1 MELFKKDDALDDR
14 CVGAIR
20 ALIID
25 ETNTAKSG
33 HPGMA
38 LDIAPALYV
47 LYKNH
52 LVADPEHPEWVNR
65 DRFVLSSG
73 HNSALL
79 YAILHLSGYKISL
92 DDLKAFR
99 SLNSITPGHPEVG
112 LTPGVDASAGPL
124 GQGIAQAVGMAVAEE
139 AIAARYPEGKNVM
152 SHYTYCLCGDGCLEE
167 GLSQEA
173 ISFAGHQK
181 LNKLI
186 LMYDQN
192 TSTLDGPTSNTM
204 TEDVKGR
211 FVSAEWAVLEVK
223 DGNDLAAIDH
233 ALSKAKTSALCPTL
247 ILIHTLIGYGSVNQG
262 SHKTHGEPL
271 GIEDG
276 KHAKAV
282 YGYDYPEFTVPEEV
296 YDHFRLTFASRGEK
310 AYGEWTKKFDAFKSK
325 HPKESRIFLDAFARN
340 VAPYLPKMPTFDPST
355 LEATRVSS
363 GHLVSAL
370 PSVMPFTL
378 GGSADVAGSLKTA
391 IPNDPGF
398 SKEHPE
404 AKNVFFGIREFAM
417 ASIQNGILLHGGLV
431 SYIGCFLIFS
441 DYMKA
446 AVRMSALEKLPAIY
460 LFSHDSIAVGEDG
473 PTHEPVEQLAAFR
486 AMPGLQIFRPADARE
501 TYAAWRIALL
511 SQHTPTLLVLS
522 RQNLPLLAHSS
533 ETGVQNGAYV
543 LEENPAKQIQLL
555 ATGSEVSLCLDIAKL
570 LKAKGVEAEVVSM
583 PCLDVFDKQDQ
594 TYQNSVLSL
603 PKEKRYSFEM
613 GSGLGWYKYAD
624 HVYSIE
630 EFGRSAPG
638 PEVLK
643 AFGWTAEKMAAKVL
657 ADLQ

>member
-1 MELFKKDDALDDR
+1 MESKNSEETMDKLSVSAL
-14 CVGAIR
+14 R
-20 ALIID
+20 ALVID
-25 ETNTAKSG
+25 ETNHAKSG

-38 LDIAPALYV
+38 LDIAPTLYV
-47 LYKNH
+47 LFQKH
-52 LVADPEHPEWVNR
+52 LVADPEHPEWVSR

-79 YAILHLSGYKISL
+79 YAMLHLAGYGVSL
-92 DDLKAFR
+92 DDLKGFR

-112 LTPGVDASAGPL
+112 LTPGVDATAGPL

-139 AIAARYPEGKNVM
+139 AVAASYPEGKSVM

-186 LMYDQN
+186 LFYDQN

-211 FVSAEWAVLEVK
+211 FISAEWAVLEVK

-233 ALSKAKTSALCPTL
+233 AIKEAKKEMNRPTM
-247 ILIHTLIGYGSVNQG
+247 ILIHTIIGYGSLLQG

-271 GIEDG
+271 GVEDG
-276 KHAKAV
+276 EHCKEV
-282 YGYDYPEFTVPEEV
+282 YGYHYPEFTVPAEV
-296 YDHFRLTFASRGEK
+296 YENFKTHFAARGKK
-310 AYGEWTKKFDAFKSK
+310 AYEEWSLRLNSFQKS
-325 HPKESRIFLDAFARN
+325 HPKEAKVFADAFARN
-340 VAPYLPKMPTFDPST
+340 VTPYLPKMPTFDPST

-363 GHLVSAL
+363 GHIVSAL

-404 AKNVFFGIREFAM
+404 AKNVFFGIREFVM

-431 SYIGCFLIFS
+431 TYIGSFLIFT

-446 AVRMSALEKLPAIY
+446 AVRMSCLEKVPAIY
-460 LFSHDSIAVGEDG
+460 LFSHDSIAIGEDG
-473 PTHEPVEQLAAFR
+473 PTHEPVEQITGFR
-486 AMPGLQIFRPADARE
+486 AMPNLRLYRPCDARE
-501 TYAAWRIALL
+501 TYAAWRQALL
-511 SQHTPTLLVLS
+511 SKTTPTLLILT

-533 ETGVQNGAYV
+533 EKGVEKGAYV
-543 LEENPAKQIQLL
+543 LEENPAKKIQLL
-555 ATGSEVSLCLDIAKL
+555 ATGSEVSLCLNVAKIL
-570 LKAKGVEAEVVSM
+570 HAQGVEAEVVSM
-583 PCLDVFDKQDQ
+583 PCLEVFDEQDES
-594 TYQNSVLSL
+594 YQKSVLSL
-603 PKEKRYSFEM
+603 PKAQRYSFEM

-624 HVYSIE
+624 HVFSVE

-638 PEVLK
+638 ADVLK
-643 AFGWTAEKMAAKVL
+643 AMGWTAEDMAKKVL
-657 ADLQ
+657 ETLH

>member
-1 MELFKKDDALDDR
+1 MESKKENETIDGLAVSAL
-14 CVGAIR
+14 R
-20 ALIID
+20 ALVID
-25 ETNTAKSG
+25 ETNHAKSG

-47 LYKNH
+47 LFSKH
-52 LVADPEHPEWVNR
+52 LVADPAHPTWINR

-79 YAILHLSGYKISL
+79 YAMLHLTGYGVSL

-99 SLNSITPGHPEVG
+99 SINSITPGHPEVG
-112 LTPGVDASAGPL
+112 LTPGVDATAGPL

-223 DGNDLAAIDH
+223 DGNDLAAIDR
-233 ALSKAKTSALCPTL
+233 ALNEAKKEMNRPTM
-247 ILIHTLIGYGSVNQG
+247 ILIHTIIGFGSLNQG

-271 GIEDG
+271 GLEDG
-276 KHAKAV
+276 EHCKEV
-282 YGYDYPEFTVPEEV
+282 YGYHYPEFTVPDSV
-296 YDHFRLTFASRGEK
+296 YAHFKAGFAAKGAK
-310 AYGEWTKKFDAFKSK
+310 AYEEWNLRYEAFKKS
-325 HPKESRIFLDAFARN
+325 HPKEAKVFADAFARN
-340 VAPYLPKMPTFDPST
+340 VTPYLPKMPTFDPST

-363 GHLVSAL
+363 GHIVSAL

-391 IPNDPGF
+391 ISGDPGF

-404 AKNVFFGIREFAM
+404 GKNVFFGIREFAM
-417 ASIQNGILLHGGLV
+417 ASIQNGILLHGGLLTYV
-431 SYIGCFLIFS
+431 GSFLIFT

-446 AVRMSALEKLPAIY
+446 AVRMSALEKIPAIY
-460 LFSHDSIAVGEDG
+460 LFSHDSIAIGEDG
-473 PTHEPVEQLAAFR
+473 PTHEPIEQITGFR
-486 AMPGLQIFRPADARE
+486 AMPNLHLYRPCDARE
-501 TYAAWRIALL
+501 TYAAWRMALL
-511 SQHTPTLLVLS
+511 SKSTPTILILT

-533 ETGVQNGAYV
+533 EQGVEKGAYV
-543 LEENPAKQIQLL
+543 IEENSAKQIQLL
-555 ATGSEVSLCLDIAKL
+555 ATGSEVSLCLQIAKI
-570 LKAKGVEAEVVSM
+570 LKGKGVEAEVVSM

-624 HVYSIE
+624 HVYSVE

-638 PEVLK
+638 ADVLK
-643 AFGWTAEKMAAKVL
+643 AMGWTAEDMAKKVL
-657 ADLQ
+657 ESLH